1 VEVRHALRRGTHVA
15 LTIIFA
21 LFGLMLAM
29 QFRSRPEVTGP
40 LLQYQRTE
48 ELAALLKRTEEER
61 DKLRE
66 EVATLREQL
75 SDIRSVE
82 DQVRVLQEE
91 LAKAMVLA
99 GLTEVRGP
107 GISLTVSDST
117 APGQVGQDPNLFV
130 VHDKD
135 LLEIVNEVFA
145 AGAEAVS
152 INGQRIVATTE
163 ITCAGN
169 TIMING
175 VRQAPPFKIL
185 AIGDPA
191 TLEGGLKMRGG
202 LIDNLTF
209 WKLEVKLTTEEEVV
223 IPAYSGPLT
232 FKYAKPVKK
241 EAK

>member
-1 VEVRHALRRGTHVA
+1 MRRGTHVA

-21 LFGLMLAM
+21 LFGFMLAM

-40 LLQYQRTE
+40 LQYQRSE
-48 ELAALLKRTEEER
+48 ELAILLKRTEEER

-66 EVATLREQL
+66 EVSVLRDQL
-75 SDIRSVE
+75 ADTKSVE
-82 DQVRVLQEE
+82 DQVRGLQEE
-91 LAKAMVLA
+91 LAKTMILA
-99 GLTEVRGP
+99 GMTEVRGP
-107 GISLTVSDST
+107 GISLILSDST
-117 APGQVGQDPNLFV
+117 APSQVGQDPNLFV

-135 LLEIVNEVFA
+135 LLEVVNEVFA

-152 INGQRIVATTE
+152 VNGQRIVATTE

-169 TIMING
+169 VIMING
-175 VRQAPPFKIL
+175 VRQAPPFRIL

-209 WKLEVKLTTEEEVV
+209 WKLEVKLNTEEDIT
-223 IPAYSGPLT
+223 IPAYAGPLS

>member
-1 VEVRHALRRGTHVA
+1 MGKRGSQVA
-15 LTIIFA
+15 LTLIFA

-29 QFRSRPEVTGP
+29 QFRARPPISGP
-40 LLQYQRTE
+40 LQYQRSE
-48 ELAALLKRTEEER
+48 ELALLLKVAEEDR

-66 EVATLREQL
+66 EVAELRDQL
-75 SDIRSVE
+75 ADMQSVE

-91 LAKAMVLA
+91 LSKAMVLA
-99 GLTEVRGP
+99 GTAEVRGP
-107 GISLTVSDST
+107 GISLELSDSKT
-117 APGQVGQDPNLFV
+117 PSQPGQDPNLFV

-135 LLEIVNEVFA
+135 LLEVVNEVFA

-169 TIMING
+169 VIMING
-175 VRQAPPFKIL
+175 VRQAPPFLIL

-209 WKLEVKLTTEEEVV
+209 WHLEVKLKAEEEIT
-223 IPAYSGPLT
+223 IPAYGGSLS
-232 FKYAKPVKK
+232 FKYARPVRK
-241 EAK
+241 ESK

>member
-1 VEVRHALRRGTHVA
+1 MKRGSHVA
-15 LTIIFA
+15 LTLIFA

-29 QFRSRPEVTGP
+29 QFRARPTVSGP
-40 LLQYQRTE
+40 LQYQRSE
-48 ELAALLKRTEEER
+48 ELSVLLKVTEEER

-66 EVATLREQL
+66 EVALLRDQL
-75 SDIRSVE
+75 GDAKSVE
-82 DQVRVLQEE
+82 DQVRLLQEE
-91 LAKAMVLA
+91 LAKTQVLA
-99 GLTEVRGP
+99 GISEVRGP
-107 GISLTVSDST
+107 GISLTLSDST
-117 APGQVGQDPNLFV
+117 TPSQPGQDPNLFV

-135 LLEIVNEVFA
+135 LLEVVNEVFA

-152 INGQRIVATTE
+152 VNGQRIVATTE

-169 TIMING
+169 VIMING

-209 WKLEVKLTTEEEVV
+209 WKLEVKLTIEEEIT
-223 IPAYSGPLT
+223 IPAYAGPLS
-232 FKYAKPVKK
+232 FKHAKAVKK